1 MGVPKDT
8 PRIIEDRGLTDLQIA
23 DLIAYMIGG
32 LGVLAVVAFLVY
44 AVVRV
49 VRFRMVAHQ
58 SEDDSEEKETL
69 HKGWRKAN
77 GQFTGRTR
85 KETLHTK
92 TGYVEAEHLLYE
104 IAFYTAEKPYT
115 AWYKFYPLPE
125 PEFIAEGT
133 LVTLQYNEKKPYE
146 IEIIDYPELDLTLD
160 EYK

>member
-1 MGVPKDT
+1 MTFED
-8 PRIIEDRGLTDLQIA
+8 IILTDLQIA

-58 SEDDSEEKETL
+58 SEYDSEEKETL

-92 TGYVEAEHLLYE
+92 KGYVEAEHLLYE
-104 IAFYTAEKPYT
+104 ISFYTAEKPYT

-133 LVTLQYNEKKPYE
+133 LVTLQYNVKKPYE